1 MSKIRILFGPLGAT
15 LLALGIVLLGATAS
29 LSAPADT
36 LSDGALVAYAKQSY
50 DKAQKANHRDSLGIH
65 HGIEV
70 VADFPCSD
78 ICPDYTVRI
87 IHYVVSPGPD
97 CDRIGGRAREHAVPV
112 SIAVMR
118 QSFCVPAVLV
128 ERKLD

>member
-1 MSKIRILFGPLGAT
+1 MSNFRVLFSPFGAA
-15 LLALGIVLLGATAS
+15 LLALGIALLGATAG

-36 LSDGALVAYAKQSY
+36 LSDSALVAYARQAY
-50 DKAQKANHRDSLGIH
+50 DKTQKANHRDSLGIH
-65 HGIEV
+65 HGTEV

-87 IHYVVSPGPD
+87 IHYVISPGPD
-97 CDRIGGRAREHAVPV
+97 CDKIGGRAREHSVPV